1 MSFEGA
7 MRPWLMIGL
16 TVQPFYLPSQFK
28 IGFYHQAFIRISNK
42 IFRTSKANA
51 KRENMAHSLISVIF
65 AHNSISIFLNRKTDL
80 GILKTTFL

>member
-16 TVQPFYLPSQFK
+16 NAQPFYLPSQFK
-28 IGFYHQAFIRISNK
+28 IVFYSQPFIRISNK

-51 KRENMAHSLISVIF
+51 KHENMAHNLISVIF
-65 AHNSISIFLNRKTDL
+65 AYNSVSNFFYRKTDL
-80 GILKTTFL
+80 EILKTIFQ

>member
-28 IGFYHQAFIRISNK
+28 IVFYHQRVIRISNK

-51 KRENMAHSLISVIF
+51 KRENMVHNLISVIF
-65 AHNSISIFLNRKTDL
+65 AYNIISNFFIEKPIWKF
-80 GILKTTFL
+80 